1 VLQAFSIFN
10 VDIDVTAPE
19 CLIPEFTYEVKW
31 WVSIMLPAASGV
43 MLVLMFLLSKA
54 INLCMIERR
63 KTKFTLSALISMSLL
78 IIYYVYL
85 MVTKRALELLNCNPA
100 SPPDGHLYTEFTDLE
115 CEASVCRCWEND
127 SVLGASAGVQQR
139 LYPWAIV
146 VLFAFTLG
154 FPLLLAL
161 IIFSNKKNIKI
172 DQILRAYDV
181 DINLTESLG
190 NVRTVRER
198 FHKIYYYFKP
208 GKVYWIIYIV
218 ARKGS
223 VAIVALLFRDNPAFQ
238 FSLTV
243 LVLFMSFVGAVK
255 HRPYM
260 STVERQHEVAH
271 HLIKVQ
277 NGDKFHTHVD
287 NIIKT
292 ALQKGAWEQKLKTR
306 RKSRIDFNKSAKQ
319 IADHEKSLAATEKKT
334 KATVYFF
341 DYNTVERVLL
351 ASSIVVCLAGIM
363 FESGRFY
370 ERPDLVWQRDT
381 ITVVVIAV
389 VVFSIMYYCVVF
401 IAETGASGGFVTCL
415 IRTFS
420 EKKRPLVSNASGENK
435 GSKWGVVQGAVEDG
449 EFGDLE
455 MMVNP
460 AMFTDENGKRHSITN
475 RENKE
480 KREQAEEELRN
491 ATKANEMLQ
500 KELKKSK
507 KSNMTHQRKKTKG
520 RGGTRNKKG
529 FGQKKPGHAETSL
542 ADSVEN
548 IVEANRAKKDFE
560 KRASAATLQR
570 QLKMMDSF

>member
-1 VLQAFSIFN
+1 
-10 VDIDVTAPE
+10 
-19 CLIPEFTYEVKW
+19 
-31 WVSIMLPAASGV
+31 
-43 MLVLMFLLSKA
+43 MFHS
-54 INLCMIERR
+54 
-63 KTKFTLSALISMSLL
+63 TSL
-78 IIYYVYL
+78 
-85 MVTKRALELLNCNPA
+85 AGNPA

-172 DQILRAYDV
+172 DQILRAYDI

-306 RKSRIDFNKSAKQ
+306 RSKRNGWWA
-319 IADHEKSLAATEKKT
+319 
-334 KATVYFF
+334 V
-341 DYNTVERVLL
+341 
-351 ASSIVVCLAGIM
+351 GG
-363 FESGRFY
+363 GR
-370 ERPDLVWQRDT
+370 WC
-381 ITVVVIAV
+381 TVVVV
-389 VVFSIMYYCVVF
+389 VVANV
-401 IAETGASGGFVTCL
+401 L
-415 IRTFS
+415 
-420 EKKRPLVSNASGENK
+420 
-435 GSKWGVVQGAVEDG
+435 
-449 EFGDLE
+449 
-455 MMVNP
+455 P
-460 AMFTDENGKRHSITN
+460 ALFLFPSP
-475 RENKE
+475 
-480 KREQAEEELRN
+480 
-491 ATKANEMLQ
+491 
-500 KELKKSK
+500 SP
-507 KSNMTHQRKKTKG
+507 SS
-520 RGGTRNKKG
+520 
-529 FGQKKPGHAETSL
+529 P
-542 ADSVEN
+542 
-548 IVEANRAKKDFE
+548 
-560 KRASAATLQR
+560 
-570 QLKMMDSF
+570 